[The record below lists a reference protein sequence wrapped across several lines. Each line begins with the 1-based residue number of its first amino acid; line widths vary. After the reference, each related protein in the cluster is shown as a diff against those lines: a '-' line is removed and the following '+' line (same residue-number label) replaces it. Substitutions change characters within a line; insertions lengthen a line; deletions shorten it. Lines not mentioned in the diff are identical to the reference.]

1 MTVGDAILSLV
12 DKIVS
17 RKKLSVIL
25 IVLINIIG
33 TFIEVKLNLSNI
45 FSIKSINFWNIIQC
59 SLLIYYVDIH
69 MVGRVGF
76 TACSISYIKKVCVFT
91 GTHTITSLTVGIKH
105 FYL

>member
-12 DKIVS
+12 DKLLVEREKVVRLELS
-17 RKKLSVIL
+17 REAIRQRP
-25 IVLINIIG
+25 G
-33 TFIEVKLNLSNI
+33 
-45 FSIKSINFWNIIQC
+45 
-59 SLLIYYVDIH
+59 VDIH

-105 FYL
+105 IYL

>member
-17 RKKLSVIL
+17 RKRKSRKTR
-25 IVLINIIG
+25 
-33 TFIEVKLNLSNI
+33 TFKRTT
-45 FSIKSINFWNIIQC
+45 IKWREAIRQGPG
-59 SLLIYYVDIH
+59 VDIH

-105 FYL
+105 FYV